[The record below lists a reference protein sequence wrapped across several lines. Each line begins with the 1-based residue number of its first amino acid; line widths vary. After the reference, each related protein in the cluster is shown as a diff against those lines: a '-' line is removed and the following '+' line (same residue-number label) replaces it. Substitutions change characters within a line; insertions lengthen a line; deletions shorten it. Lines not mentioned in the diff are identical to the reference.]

1 MSLAKASVWTAA
13 STLIKIGVGLV
24 VVKLLAVSFGPGG
37 VGLAGN
43 YRQLIT
49 VLGVLAG
56 AGIFNGV
63 TKYVAEYQQR
73 PAELRS
79 LLGTA
84 TTMVTVFSLALALV
98 LWLAALPIA
107 EALFGETRFA
117 SVIRA
122 LALLQVGIAY
132 ANLFLAI
139 LKGYRHARGN
149 ALAIILGSIVGL
161 AAYLACFWLG
171 GYDGAL
177 VGLALVPALIAVPA
191 AWWLQ
196 RATPLRWPM
205 LKPLWERML
214 AGRLAKFTLM
224 ALMTAVTLPV
234 AYITMRN
241 LLAAHYGWEAVG
253 IWQGVTTISDA
264 YLQFITAAF
273 SVYLLPTLSRL
284 TERRDQAREIVTSL
298 KFVLPTVAAV
308 SFVVWLLRDVAIWL
322 LFSHQFIAMRDLF
335 PWQLTGDVM
344 KVGAYV
350 FGYLVIAKASL
361 RFYLLTEISQFLL
374 LMGFSHWLIPLH
386 GALARHRLI
395 WQAIWSISCCVAAF
409 SLFTVGE
416 HDPLNSRAGCGYPSS

>member
-386 GALARHRLI
+386 GALGAA
-395 WQAIWSISCCVAAF
+395 QAYMASYLVYFLLCCGIF
-409 SLFTVGE
+409 IIYCR
-416 HDPLNSRAGCGYPSS
+416 RA

>member
-24 VVKLLAVSFGPGG
+24 VVKLLAVSFGPSG

-84 TTMVTVFSLALALV
+84 TTLVTAFSLALALV
-98 LWLAALPIA
+98 LWLAAAPIA

-149 ALAIILGSIVGL
+149 ALAIIVGSIVGL

-196 RATPLRWPM
+196 RATPLRWSM

-386 GALARHRLI
+386 GALGAA
-395 WQAIWSISCCVAAF
+395 QAYMASYLVYFLLCCGIF
-409 SLFTVGE
+409 IIYCR
-416 HDPLNSRAGCGYPSS
+416 RA